1 VQEYSVPALVELPS
15 EAALPD
21 IVRDNARTRPE
32 AIGFARPA
40 DDGWEEVTNSAFLSE
55 VEALAK
61 GFIAAGIGPGDRV
74 AIMSRTRYEWTLCDF
89 ALWTAGAVPVPV
101 YDSSS
106 ADQAGWILSDSGA
119 VACIVESARH
129 RKVIDSVA
137 GDLPALGH
145 VWVIT
150 DGDLDAV
157 AAGGSEVPD
166 SALQE
171 RRDSLSQASLATVIY
186 TSGTTGRPKG
196 CELTHGNF
204 LNSSANCIRML
215 PDVVGVPGAST
226 LLFLPLAHV
235 FARLIQVLCVQGHV
249 TLAHTPTITDLA
261 GKLQSFRPTFLLAV
275 PRVFEKV
282 YTGAQQKAQA
292 AGKGSIFDKA
302 TDIAI
307 AYSRAKEKGRVSPLL
322 AVQHAL
328 FDKLVY
334 SKLRDAMG
342 GNVRYAVS
350 GGAPL
355 GERLGHYFNGIG
367 VMILEGY
374 GLTETTAP
382 ATVNAPTAIR
392 IGTVGRPIPGCT
404 IRIDPDGEVLVRGP
418 HVFRGYRGDDEQTR
432 DVLDPETGWY
442 RTGDLGRLEDGY
454 LRITGR
460 KKEIIV
466 TAGGKNVAPA
476 PLEHIVRAHPL
487 VSQVVVVGDDRPYI
501 GALVTLDPEALK
513 PWLVEQGRVLDGDPD
528 PASLVDDP
536 EIRASIQTSIDA
548 ANATVSAAEAIKR
561 WVILPLDFSEE
572 SGHLTPKLSIKRN
585 VVIEEFGDR
594 IEGLYV

>member
-1 VQEYSVPALVELPS
+1 
-15 EAALPD
+15 
-21 IVRDNARTRPE
+21 
-32 AIGFARPA
+32 
-40 DDGWEEVTNSAFLSE
+40 
-55 VEALAK
+55 
-61 GFIAAGIGPGDRV
+61 
-74 AIMSRTRYEWTLCDF
+74 
-89 ALWTAGAVPVPV
+89 
-101 YDSSS
+101 
-106 ADQAGWILSDSGA
+106 
-119 VACIVESARH
+119 
-129 RKVIDSVA
+129 
-137 GDLPALGH
+137 
-145 VWVIT
+145 
-150 DGDLDAV
+150 
-157 AAGGSEVPD
+157 
-166 SALQE
+166 
-171 RRDSLSQASLATVIY
+171 
-186 TSGTTGRPKG
+186 
-196 CELTHGNF
+196 
-204 LNSSANCIRML
+204 
-215 PDVVGVPGAST
+215 
-226 LLFLPLAHV
+226 
-235 FARLIQVLCVQGHV
+235 
-249 TLAHTPTITDLA
+249 
-261 GKLQSFRPTFLLAV
+261 
-275 PRVFEKV
+275 
-282 YTGAQQKAQA
+282 
-292 AGKGSIFDKA
+292 
-302 TDIAI
+302 
-307 AYSRAKEKGRVSPLL
+307 
-322 AVQHAL
+322 
-328 FDKLVY
+328 
-334 SKLRDAMG
+334 
-342 GNVRYAVS
+342 
-350 GGAPL
+350 
-355 GERLGHYFNGIG
+355 
-367 VMILEGY
+367 MILEGY

-561 WVILPLDFSEE
+561 WVVLPLDFSEE

-585 VVIEEFGDR
+585 VVIEEFGDS